1 MNIKELNEKVRNNQK
16 EELEKKI
23 EEIEEGIVIN
33 SMCTDLFK
41 SMIEETNLEEETII
55 TVRKIENMIEELISQ
70 INDKIGDKKEKM

>member
-1 MNIKELNEKVRNNQK
+1 MKKKANL
-16 EELEKKI
+16 LKI
-23 EEIEEGIVIN
+23 EVVFDMKKEDIVID

-70 INDKIGDKKEKM
+70 INDKIGDKKEEK